1 MQHSGHAGLADVVLA
16 RSSRAPWLCVLL
28 VLLAVAMSLGAQVE
42 LTPQEKRGKQI
53 FLTGT
58 SPSGKPIVARLGEE
72 SVEVPASTLPCAG
85 CHGYD
90 GRGRA
95 EGGVV
100 PSAITWEALTKPYQ
114 VALPGGRRRPPY
126 DEVSLR
132 AAIAL
137 GLDPAGNAL
146 NPAMPRYGFSRE
158 DMADLIAYLKRLS
171 ADLDPGL
178 SDHTIRIGTVL
189 PDAGPLGEL
198 GAEVRGILQAY
209 FDELNAAG
217 GLYERK
223 LELRTLPLLPGP
235 GAEQAVRDFLAR
247 EQVFALIAPFTA
259 GMDRAIMAVLEER
272 QVPTIGALTLY
283 PQVKIPV
290 ARYSFYLM
298 AGLPDQARALLDYAA
313 THLAGAGLE
322 VVLIAPEGEALE
334 TIGAALEQQCQKR
347 NCRMLHRLGY
357 RAGALSPRQVL
368 ARFPNTE
375 GQLCFFF
382 GTGPETAALLAEAD
396 RIGWFPYLFFSGSL
410 LGKELWEAP
419 ARFHDRIFLS
429 YPMAPQE
436 QTQAALQQ
444 FRELVQRHQ
453 LTSKHLAFQLSALAA
468 AKIFVEAVR
477 RAGRELSREKLVDTL
492 ESFYK
497 YETGLLPPV
506 SFGPNQ
512 RIGAGDV
519 YVVRADLEKRQ
530 LIVASRWSAPY

>member
-1 MQHSGHAGLADVVLA
+1 MHRFVPAGLVAGVLA
-16 RSSRAPWLCVLL
+16 RLSSAQGFCALL
-28 VLLAVAMSLGAQVE
+28 VLLTVAMNLGAQVE
-42 LTPQEKRGKQI
+42 LNPQEKRGKQI

-72 SVEVPASTLPCAG
+72 SIEVPASTLPCAG

-114 VALPGGRRRPPY
+114 VSLPGGRRRPPY

-158 DMADLIAYLKRLS
+158 DMADLIAYLKRLG

-178 SDHTIRIGTVL
+178 SEHTIRVGTIL
-189 PDAGPLGEL
+189 PDSGSLGEL
-198 GAEVRGILQAY
+198 GTEVHGILQAY
-209 FDELNAAG
+209 FDELNAGG

-247 EQVFALIAPFTA
+247 EKVFALVAPFTA
-259 GMDRAIMAVLEER
+259 GMDRAIMAVLEEQ

-283 PQVKIPV
+283 PQLKIPV

-298 AGLPDQARALLDYAA
+298 TGLPEQSRALLDYAA
-313 THLAGAGLE
+313 THLASAGLD

-334 TIGAALEQQCQKR
+334 AIGAALEQQCQKS
-347 NCRMLHRLGY
+347 NCRSLHRLGY
-357 RAGALSPRQVL
+357 RAGALNPQQVL

-375 GQLCFFF
+375 GQLCFFL

-396 RIGWFPYLFFSGSL
+396 RIGWLPYLFFSGSL
-410 LGKELWEAP
+410 LGRELWEAP
-419 ARFHDRIFLS
+419 ARFRDRIFLS

-436 QTQAALQQ
+436 QTQIALQQ
-444 FRELVQRHQ
+444 FRELLQRHQ

-477 RAGRELSREKLVDTL
+477 RAGRDLSREKLVDTL
-492 ESFYK
+492 EGFYK